1 MGGKISRRTITPP
14 AQLYTVERTFLTA
27 LIAHK
32 FHIHGSYMTCAGTLS
47 KALWLLTWLL
57 PDT

>member
-1 MGGKISRRTITPP
+1 MGGKISRRTIAPP
-14 AQLYTVERTFLTA
+14 AQLYTIEWTLLAA
-27 LIAHK
+27 LVARLP
-32 FHIHGSYMTCAGTLS
+32 HIHGSYMTCAGTLS